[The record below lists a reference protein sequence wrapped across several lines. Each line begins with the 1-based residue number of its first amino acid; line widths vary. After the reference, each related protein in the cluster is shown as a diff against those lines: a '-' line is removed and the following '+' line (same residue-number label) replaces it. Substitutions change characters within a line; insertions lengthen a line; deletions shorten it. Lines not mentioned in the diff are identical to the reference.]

1 MKQIIAYIQPFMADK
16 VTDALRNA
24 GVHGVTV
31 VPCTGFG
38 RQVQAPGTGIRYEEP
53 GDTLGFVA
61 KTKLEIVCAAA
72 DKDRI
77 VATIREHAHT
87 GRHGDGKIFVFTVDE
102 AEDIRPGANGRD
114 VI

>member
-1 MKQIIAYIQPFMADK
+1 MKQINAYIQPFMADK

-31 VPCTGFG
+31 VPCKGFG
-38 RQVQAPGTGIRYEEP
+38 RMVQAPGMRYEET
-53 GDTLGFVA
+53 GDTLGFMD

-72 DKDRI
+72 DIDTI
-77 VATIREHAHT
+77 MATIREHAHT
-87 GRHGDGKIFVFTVDE
+87 GRHGDGKIFVSTVDE
-102 AEDIRPGANGRD
+102 AEDIRTGAKGRD

>member
-1 MKQIIAYIQPFMADK
+1 MKQIIAYIQPFMTDK

-31 VPCTGFG
+31 VSCKGFG
-38 RQVQAPGTGIRYEEP
+38 RQVQAPGIRYEET

-72 DKDRI
+72 DKERI

-87 GRHGDGKIFVFTVDE
+87 GRHGDGKIFVSTVDE
-102 AEDIRPGANGRD
+102 AEDIRTGITGRD

>member
-1 MKQIIAYIQPFMADK
+1 MADK
-16 VTDALRNA
+16 VTERPAKR
-24 GVHGVTV
+24 GRHGGTV
-31 VPCTGFG
+31 CLARGFG

-102 AEDIRPGANGRD
+102 AEDIRTGANGRD